1 MTLKGPLSVAHS
13 HRLSSRGR
21 RREWWRGAS
30 LAVAEDAL
38 AAHTRA
44 KEARLSY
51 VIVLIPLMFS
61 FLSSTR
67 STLGQAARRLVQ
79 QRQPSL
85 VRGRAVLAP
94 KNVDPRYLRR
104 HKGVIPIN
112 IGGSIKGT
120 TLAFGEWGIR
130 IKGLGVRLSAK
141 QLSTAQD
148 VLLRKMKVIKGS
160 KVYLRVF
167 PDVPVA
173 IKVRI
178 PSHHGQTAS
187 FLMVY
192 VGSRETRRVWV
203 KERGHSSTGPP
214 GQFSSATYIRL
225 LS

>member
-1 MTLKGPLSVAHS
+1 
-13 HRLSSRGR
+13 
-21 RREWWRGAS
+21 
-30 LAVAEDAL
+30 
-38 AAHTRA
+38 
-44 KEARLSY
+44 
-51 VIVLIPLMFS
+51 MFS

-85 VRGRAVLAP
+85 VRGRADLAP

-178 PSHHGQTAS
+178 PSHQGQTAS
-187 FLMVY
+187 LLMGY
-192 VGSRETRRVWV
+192 DHLGKRDAY
-203 KERGHSSTGPP
+203 G
-214 GQFSSATYIRL
+214 
-225 LS
+225 